1 MQNTFENTAIRLIP
15 STPIYNTPAYAKNL
29 RT

>member
-1 MQNTFENTAIRLIP
+1 MQNTFENTAIRLI
-15 STPIYNTPAYAKNL
+15 SGTSLYNTPAYAKNL